1 MEFRI
6 DRSLAIPL
14 GIQLRG
20 LIEYGITFGA
30 LEPGDRLPSV
40 RDMAARVDV
49 APMTVAQVYREL
61 QEANLIYSKP
71 GAGNYI
77 ADASAALG
85 QSSRYSLIEQ
95 ADALIRQGL
104 ALGVSAGELTALLQT
119 RLRALTDEKRPARIV
134 MVGNFLPPT
143 QDYARQIGEGLAPDV
158 QAEVEAATVNGLRE
172 DETLR
177 RRCAAA
183 DLVLTFA
190 HRRREVT
197 ELLPTSTV
205 VAIRFIP
212 SAETRQ
218 ALASI
223 DPLAQ
228 VAVVSIFPEF
238 TPLME
243 AGVGRFA
250 SHVASVTVLN
260 QGAPQ
265 LDACLRRADVLVY
278 ATGAQALA
286 ARIGAHA
293 SAFEYRHVPDA
304 GDIQHIVKPLLIK
317 AL

>member
-14 GIQLRG
+14 GTQLRG

-30 LEPGDRLPSV
+30 LKPGDRLPSV
-40 RDMAARVDV
+40 REMATKVNV

-61 QEANLIYSKP
+61 QDANLIYSKP
-71 GAGNYI
+71 GAGNFI
-77 ADASAALG
+77 ADASALLQ

-95 ADALIRQGL
+95 ADAFIRHGL
-104 ALGVSAGELTALLQT
+104 ALGVSAGELTALLQA
-119 RLRALTDEKRPARIV
+119 RLQAMTEEKRALRIV

-143 QDYARQIGEGLAPDV
+143 QDYARQISEGLSPDIQV
-158 QAEVEAATVNGLRE
+158 DAATVTDLRDDE
-172 DETLR
+172 DLR
-177 RRCAAA
+177 RHCAHA

-197 ELLPTSTV
+197 ELLPKANV

-212 SAETRQ
+212 SGETRR

-228 VAVVSIFPEF
+228 VVVVSIFPEF

-243 AGVGRFA
+243 AGIYRFA

-260 QGAPQ
+260 QDAPQ
-265 LDACLRRADVLVY
+265 LDACLRNADVLVY

-286 ARIGAHA
+286 SRISPHA
-293 SAFEYRHVPDA
+293 TAFEYRHVPDA
-304 GDIQHIVKPLLIK
+304 GDIQHVVKPLLLN
-317 AL
+317 AP